1 MATQTL
7 SQNGQKITIAADTN
21 EHQIDFS
28 NILKGDSG
36 VAMIEWISGT
46 SFQINSNGVAI
57 SSTAGSVTLALNTTQ
72 PKTFLPILRGTNI
85 RMKGGAGSE
94 TFNITIFEKGQ

>member
-21 EHQIDFS
+21 EHQIDFG
-28 NILKGDSG
+28 NVLKGDTG
-36 VAMIEWISGT
+36 TALIEWVSGT

-57 SSTAGSVTLALNTTQ
+57 SSTAGSVTMSLNSTQ
-72 PKTFLPILRGTNI
+72 TKAYLPIERNVNI

-94 TFNITIFEKGQ
+94 VFQIMILPRE

>member
-1 MATQTL
+1 MAIQTL

-21 EHQIDFS
+21 EHQIDFG

-36 VAMIEWISGT
+36 TALIEWVSGT
-46 SFQINSNGVAI
+46 AFQINSNGVAI
-57 SSTAGSVTLALNTTQ
+57 AAGTITMNATQLKTL
-72 PKTFLPILRGTNI
+72 LPIFRGTNI

-94 TFNITIFEKGQ
+94 TFNITIFEKGL

>member
-21 EHQIDFS
+21 EHQIDFG
-28 NILKGDSG
+28 NILEGDSG
-36 VAMIEWISGT
+36 TALIEWISGT

-57 SSTAGSVTLALNTTQ
+57 SSSAGSVTMSLNSTQ
-72 PKTFLPILRGTNI
+72 TKAFLPIKRNRNI

-94 TFNITIFEKGQ
+94 TFTIMILERE

>member
-1 MATQTL
+1 MDIQTL
-7 SQNGQKITIAADTN
+7 SQNGQRITIAADTN
-21 EHQIDFS
+21 EHQIDFG

-36 VAMIEWISGT
+36 LAQIEWVSGT

-57 SSTAGSVTLALNTTQ
+57 SSAAGSVTKSMSTSQ
-72 PKTFLPILRGTNI
+72 PRTFLPIFRNQNI

-94 TFNITIFEKGQ
+94 VFDITIFEKGQ